1 MSTAFFRHLFALH
14 RLQKIIFGSAFVL
27 FFLSQTSF
35 AQLGKGNYN
44 FLDYNGRNVY
54 FGITIGYNQS
64 DYKVVKSKNFLPAY
78 NDSIAGLAGVQG
90 PGFNLAVVTNL
101 RIGDYFDLRF
111 LPGFSFSERDVSY
124 TPVKANSTLPN
135 QKIEPVFVELPF
147 HIRYKSAPYHD
158 KRLFVTGGI
167 KYDFDITSKSRQRTI
182 LNGLKIAP
190 TDFQFELGAGVQ
202 MFFPYFIFSPEIKF
216 STGLGNILIYQNGLQ
231 ESSVIEKL
239 ISRTVT
245 ISLHFEG

>member
-135 QKIEPVFVELPF
+135 QKIEPVFVELPL
-147 HIRYKSAPYHD
+147 HIRY
-158 KRLFVTGGI
+158 
-167 KYDFDITSKSRQRTI
+167 
-182 LNGLKIAP
+182 
-190 TDFQFELGAGVQ
+190 
-202 MFFPYFIFSPEIKF
+202 
-216 STGLGNILIYQNGLQ
+216 
-231 ESSVIEKL
+231 
-239 ISRTVT
+239 
-245 ISLHFEG
+245 